1 MKYVFMV
8 VIFSLISSFNFA
20 NTGTSTTEAIIKKSH
35 HGSQKIQFIDIK
47 NPMKIYVKKPIK

>member
-8 VIFSLISSFNFA
+8 VIFSLVSSFNFA
-20 NTGTSTTEAIIKKSH
+20 NTGTSATEAIIEKSDN
-35 HGSQKIQFIDIK
+35 GSKKIQFIDIK

>member
-20 NTGTSTTEAIIKKSH
+20 NTGTPATEAVIEKSDY
-35 HGSQKIQFIDIK
+35 GSQKIQFIDIK
-47 NPMKIYVKKPIK
+47 RPMKIYVKKPIK